1 MKIALLSDT
10 HVAARAPAFN
20 ANLRAAIAWIRTEQ
34 PDFVIHLGDITAD
47 GMYDPAELRLADEL
61 LRTVDRPLYLI
72 PGNHDVGDNPRAPG
86 EENPHPV
93 QPERLGEYRRVLG
106 PDWWSVQREG
116 WQIVGLNA
124 LLFGSG
130 LADEAEQFAWLEAQ
144 LGRFDGPLGVLLH
157 KPLFRNSATDI
168 DDHDRYV
175 PRRQRAHLLELLGR
189 RSLRFVI
196 SGHVHQARRRE
207 VDSVTHIWMPATS
220 FCIPDAVQ
228 APLGDKIV
236 GAGLLQIAGSEFHFE
251 FVTPAGLVRHNLLD
265 HAAVYPAV
273 HGLRACIN
281 NGATEL

>member
-1 MKIALLSDT
+1 VKVALLSDT

-20 ANLRAAIAWIRTEQ
+20 ANLQAAIAWIRTEQ
-34 PDFVIHLGDITAD
+34 PDFVAHLGDITAD
-47 GMYDPAELRLADEL
+47 GMYDPAEFRLADEL
-61 LRTVDRPLYLI
+61 LRTVDRPLYLL
-72 PGNHDVGDNPRAPG
+72 PGNHDVGDNPRAPAQ
-86 EENPHPV
+86 ENPHPV
-93 QPERLGEYRRVLG
+93 QPGRLDEYRRVLG
-106 PDWWSVQREG
+106 PDWWSIQREG

-175 PRRQRAHLLELLGR
+175 PRQQRAHLLELLGR

-196 SGHVHQARRRE
+196 SGHVHQARRLE
-207 VDSVTHIWMPATS
+207 VDSVAHIWMPATS

-236 GAGLLQIAGSEFHFE
+236 GAGLLQLVGSEFHFE

-273 HGLRACIN
+273 DGLRARIS
-281 NGATEL
+281 NGATGL